1 MPTSSFS
8 DHIRV
13 ATPEGARVVAGMLY
27 ATTIGLVRK
36 DDRVD
41 DCDEAEVERI
51 KTVIAAHPEWNDY
64 EVAAEVLRIEE
75 ELDEEQD
82 INDFNQEYRNILEQG
97 ITLLRYGFNEE
108 QIREFL
114 EAVRKEAEMAE
125 FINQKMNTW
134 GPGLEYE
141 E

>member
-36 DDRVD
+36 GDRVD
-41 DCDEAEVERI
+41 DCGEAEVERI

-64 EVAAEVLRIEE
+64 EVAAEVFRIEE

-97 ITLLRYGFNEE
+97 INLLRYGFNEE